1 MPRKEWLVGAFI
13 LVLLAGLSLVWLAP
27 PPGEP
32 APEVRFNVLDGEPIA
47 LDSMRGEPVLIQ
59 FWATDCTTCVSEMPD
74 LIALHNALDAEG
86 LNLIGV
92 AMDYDPAERVRRLVA
107 RKALPYT
114 IALDDGGAI
123 ANAFNNVRVTP
134 TTVLIGADG
143 RVIWQRI
150 GKLDFERLGE
160 EIAREIAK
168 GNTA

>member
-1 MPRKEWLVGAFI
+1 
-13 LVLLAGLSLVWLAP
+13 
-27 PPGEP
+27 
-32 APEVRFNVLDGEPIA
+32 
-47 LDSMRGEPVLIQ
+47 
-59 FWATDCTTCVSEMPD
+59 
-74 LIALHNALDAEG
+74 
-86 LNLIGV
+86 
-92 AMDYDPAERVRRLVA
+92 MDYDPAERVRRLVA

-123 ANAFNNVRVTP
+123 ADAFDNVRVTP